1 MREMRARG
9 IEHGLIHGTGASLS
23 MYGVAIVLERRA

>member
-1 MREMRARG
+1 MRELKARNM
-9 IEHGLIHGTGASLS
+9 EHAIIHGTGASLS